1 MLSCWTIEWP
11 LEGGL
16 CYETNT
22 VRIRG
27 LLEWWLD
34 CLAILLP
41 PWQHCGT
48 SYRLLRLHDKTW
60 RNDLELKNWGFIK
73 IYLFLKQYS
82 YRILQIPRC
91 WHQVLDYFIMYLL
104 QYVKRLIS
112 VLLQRVT
119 FSHSIP
125 GFVASR
131 IATLPFQLHLHF
143 NRFTHY
149 VHCTSHHAIIILWQQ
164 WYNNC
169 TWQHWCNHC
178 TMNGL
183 FSNWFNSMTHFH
195 VTSNALWLRDQDHQS
210 CQCGNYWAQI

>member
-1 MLSCWTIEWP
+1 MLWFVSYLGLIRVLSSVFSVGSYILVLSLIILLSCWTIEWP

-125 GFVASR
+125 GSGFCR
-131 IATLPFQLHLHF
+131 
-143 NRFTHY
+143 
-149 VHCTSHHAIIILWQQ
+149 
-164 WYNNC
+164 
-169 TWQHWCNHC
+169 
-178 TMNGL
+178 G
-183 FSNWFNSMTHFH
+183 
-195 VTSNALWLRDQDHQS
+195 
-210 CQCGNYWAQI
+210 